1 MRGRCSH
8 VRGEQLAKPMATSLL
23 AWELRRHPQLE
34 IRSNRARRIL
44 ATARFQA
51 GQRSRSGPS
60 SRSCCRLPMPSADQ
74 IGTVALSMPRGPRT
88 ADAAKIAADISRH
101 VYAAS
106 GLAEARSVRR
116 WVRSAPRKPSDLIE
130 RGAQREPSLVTIAFH
145 VALPGRDNQIV
156 ASNFGRIGK
165 PADADDRR
173 VIATSTVLQEVTNEG
188 KRFAVELPL
197 RDHSG
202 RTIGALSTSFM
213 GTPGGQQAAY
223 KSAQRVQQDLARSIP
238 HLESL
243 AG

>member
-1 MRGRCSH
+1 MFAATDG
-8 VRGEQLAKPMATSLL
+8 QPMAIAARLGTEAAS
-23 AWELRRHPQLE
+23 AAQ
-34 IRSNRARRIL
+34 ICSNR
-44 ATARFQA
+44 
-51 GQRSRSGPS
+51 SREFWPRCVSGRKRAAADP
-60 SRSCCRLPMPSADQ
+60 RSCCRLPM
-74 IGTVALSMPRGPRT
+74 
-88 ADAAKIAADISRH
+88 H
-101 VYAAS
+101 S
-106 GLAEARSVRR
+106 GIKSVRSCSR
-116 WVRSAPRKPSDLIE
+116 CRRFRDGRYSENCRGHLAALYPFRDLRADPFVAGAVRSAKGQDLIE

-145 VALPGRDNQIV
+145 IALPGRDNQIV

-223 KSAQRVQQDLARSIP
+223 KSAQRVQQDLARSIRTSRAWP
-238 HLESL
+238 DSGKSNRSNE
-243 AG
+243 

>member
-1 MRGRCSH
+1 M
-8 VRGEQLAKPMATSLL
+8 LALSVTAAVMFAATAGQTYGNSLL
-23 AWELRRHPQLE
+23 AWELRRHPQLRYAGIE
-34 IRSNRARRIL
+34 LGNSVKGA
-44 ATARFQA
+44 FQA
-51 GQRSRSGPS
+51 GKRAAGGSEIV
-60 SRSCCRLPMPSADQ
+60 LPLADALGNQ
-74 IGTVALSMPRGPRT
+74 IGKVVLSMPRGSQT
-88 ADAAKIAADISRH
+88 ADAVKIAADISRH

-106 GLAEARSVRR
+106 GLAEADPFVAGAVRSVK
-116 WVRSAPRKPSDLIE
+116 AQQLIE
-130 RGAQREPSLVTIAFH
+130 RELKREPSLVTIAFH